1 MNNPYR
7 NGKTMS
13 PQMTLLA
20 MVFEAGARAALAQVK
35 GALTIVEERV
45 HWVVDEIEKSLPPP
59 APYVV
64 VVDDKFL
71 VISDPDAV
79 EPLDSYTSEMK
90 AATKFE
96 RTRADYWAKELG
108 GEVGVGEW

>member
-1 MNNPYR
+1 
-7 NGKTMS
+7 
-13 PQMTLLA
+13 TLLA

-59 APYVV
+59 APKTAHEFVETAQTYVV

-96 RTRADYWAKELG
+96 RTRAD
-108 GEVGVGEW
+108 